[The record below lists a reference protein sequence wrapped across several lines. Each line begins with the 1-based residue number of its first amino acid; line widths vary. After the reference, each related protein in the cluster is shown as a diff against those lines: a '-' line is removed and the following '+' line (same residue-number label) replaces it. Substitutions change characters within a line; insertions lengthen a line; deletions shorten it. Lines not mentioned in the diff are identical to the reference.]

1 MNLRK
6 ISATVLI
13 AAIAALL
20 LSVAFEVSMARADD
34 KESHPTPTAGST
46 LPPRPHREDHDS
58 KSEHESKSEHDQLRE
73 QYGDDEID
81 KVFLP
86 PLVVSDPAAQI
97 KVNGSGQKAP
107 VLPAKPGADSLVDA
121 TNVNP
126 HANAPI
132 DVKTIKATRQTPAES
147 FFEMATIALVA
158 MAAGSAALGGVAIR
172 RAIKLRNTPNA
183 DFIYE

>member
-6 ISATVLI
+6 ISATALI
-13 AAIAALL
+13 SAIAALL
-20 LSVAFEVSMARADD
+20 LSVAFNVSSAQADD
-34 KESHPTPTAGST
+34 DENESHPRPTAGST
-46 LPPRPHREDHDS
+46 LPPRHHLEDHD
-58 KSEHESKSEHDQLRE
+58 KKSEHDQLRE